1 MKSLLL
7 IFTLLFSALMFSS
20 PSYAKWEKVTENVD
34 GYSFYVDFRRIKNKG
49 GFVYYWELLDR
60 LEPNKYG
67 DLSSKTYTQG
77 DCKLFR
83 VKYLS
88 FSSHKEQMG
97 GGTGQPNKP
106 KNPEWTYPS
115 PNSVGETILK
125 IVCSIEGVSI
135 SL

>member
-1 MKSLLL
+1 MKNLLTITTL
-7 IFTLLFSALMFSS
+7 VFTLMFSS
-20 PSYAKWEKVTENVD
+20 PSFAKWKKVTENVD

-60 LEPNKYG
+60 LKPNKYG

-77 DCKLFR
+77 DCMLSR

>member
-1 MKSLLL
+1 
-7 IFTLLFSALMFSS
+7 
-20 PSYAKWEKVTENVD
+20 VD

-67 DLSSKTYTQG
+67 DLSSKTYTLG
-77 DCKLFR
+77 DYMLFR
-83 VKYLS
+83 GKYLI

-106 KNPEWTYPS
+106 KNPE
-115 PNSVGETILK
+115 
-125 IVCSIEGVSI
+125 
-135 SL
+135 